1 MTSMLELL
9 TSVNLADD
17 SFPKFPSNALR
28 AVLVTFRD
36 LGMTHAANVG
46 VYEALQ
52 STRGS
57 ASIAV
62 PCPWAREASSRR
74 QHEDIGVQLTLNA
87 QHDLYRWGPITHA
100 PSLVDG
106 NGGFPTTTGDLWE
119 HADLDEVRREC
130 RSQIERAL
138 FWGIDVSHLVSHLDA
153 LAMRAE
159 FFDVLL
165 ELAYEF
171 SLPLGLPDP
180 EQSELAGFPLRALA
194 RDEGV
199 YFPDQTIDLMHTT
212 PTVEFLN
219 GIYNTLA
226 PGVTELRFSPT
237 IHSPEVEALSPGWKN
252 EVAQYEFLTGSGG
265 GVLARL
271 SQEHD
276 IPMITFGHVRDRQ
289 RLVNPTGVGSGRQP

>member
-1 MTSMLELL
+1 MTSMMELL
-9 TSVNLADD
+9 TSVDLDDD
-17 SFPKFPSNALR
+17 SNSPFPKNASR
-28 AVLVTFRD
+28 AILVTFRD

-46 VYEALQ
+46 VYESLKY
-52 STRGS
+52 TRGS

-74 QHEDIGVQLTLNA
+74 QTEDVGVQLTLNA

-106 NGGFPTTTGDLWE
+106 NGGFPTTASDLWE

-130 RSQIERAL
+130 RAQIERAL
-138 FWGIDVSHLVSHLDA
+138 IWGVDVTHLVSHLDA

-180 EQSELAGFPLRALA
+180 EQSELAGFPLRTLA

-199 YFPDQTIDLMHTT
+199 YFPDQTVDLMHST
-212 PTVEFLN
+212 PTVAFLN
-219 GIYNTLA
+219 GIFDALA

-237 IHSPEVEALSPGWKN
+237 IHSPEVEALSSGWKN

-265 GVLARL
+265 GALTRIAN
-271 SQEHD
+271 EHGV
-276 IPMITFGHVRDRQ
+276 PMITFGQVRDRQ
-289 RLVNPTGVGSGRQP
+289 RLINPQVPTPVRNH

>member
-1 MTSMLELL
+1 MTSMMEL
-9 TSVNLADD
+9 LADD
-17 SFPKFPSNALR
+17 PMFASSAAEASGR

-46 VYEALQ
+46 VFTALQ
-52 STRGS
+52 TNRAS

-62 PCPWAREASSRR
+62 PCPWAREASSRL

-106 NGGFPTTTGDLWE
+106 NGGFPTTANDLWE

-130 RSQIERAL
+130 RAQIERAMV
-138 FWGIDVSHLVSHLDA
+138 WGIDVTHLVSHLDA

-159 FFDVLL
+159 FFDILL

-180 EQSELAGFPLRALA
+180 EHSELAGFPLRNLA
-194 RDEGV
+194 SEEGV
-199 YFPDQTIDLMHTT
+199 YFPDQTVDLMHEA
-212 PTVEFLN
+212 PTADSLHTILSN
-219 GIYNTLA
+219 LA

-237 IHSPEVEALSPGWKN
+237 IASPEIEALSPHWKN
-252 EVAQYEFLTGSGG
+252 EVEQFEFLTSGG
-265 GVLARL
+265 GMQLNKLLADHGL
-271 SQEHD
+271 VTT
-276 IPMITFGHVRDRQ
+276 TFRQVRNLQ
-289 RLVNPTGVGSGRQP
+289 RRVKSA